1 MRKLLLLLS
10 ICFSTAVWS
19 QEFIEPKYV
28 YAEILGME
36 RFLSKKVSITIDYG
50 QIESIW
56 QDARLRTEDG
66 KIRVFNSMV
75 DAMNFMGAMG
85 WEFQQAYVIT
95 VGNQNVYHWLLRKE
109 YSQMPDDY
117 KDSLKETFV
126 TTKNKN

>member
-1 MRKLLLLLS
+1 MRKLFLLLM
-10 ICFSTAVWS
+10 ICTGMASSA
-19 QEFIEPKYV
+19 QEFTEPKYV

-36 RFLSKKVSITIDYG
+36 RFLSKKVAITIDYG

-66 KIRVFNSMV
+66 KVRVFNSMV

-95 VGNQNVYHWLLRKE
+95 VGNQNVYHWLLKKE
-109 YSQMPDDY
+109 YSQMPNDY
-117 KDSLKETFV
+117 KDSLKEIFV
-126 TTKNKN
+126 TKKK